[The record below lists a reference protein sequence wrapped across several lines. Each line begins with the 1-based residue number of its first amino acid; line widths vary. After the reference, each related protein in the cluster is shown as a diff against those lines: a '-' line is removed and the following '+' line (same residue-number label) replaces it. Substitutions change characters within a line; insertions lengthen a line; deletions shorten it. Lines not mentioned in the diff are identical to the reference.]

1 MSRAE
6 SKSRAE
12 KGRVNS
18 GHAPHPPPSQSP
30 DVVEIVPGCLT
41 ESSWVSML
49 EQEEGEEVVS
59 EILDELMSLV
69 MQKCYL
75 VYLQK
80 QLVPFTVFWARDSL
94 VQVLEWQFLV
104 QDEGEGPDNA
114 LSWTE
119 DSEPLPSVI
128 DSWAPGCVLV
138 MNAEPTQYIS
148 PLQRSTP
155 AVEAGR
161 RTGHRA
167 NQGTPKAS
175 LGTSSPKHS
184 REDRKPGE
192 PPGHRGFKLSCVPP
206 PVPKGRP
213 SRQRHLPPTAA
224 TEDNLLSPNHSL
236 TRSVNKKDV
245 EGEEGGRAEPR
256 ATTRNVKLMPEG
268 LLATRRLDLTRLPRH
283 RVLPQYEVVDFSPSK
298 SNPQKTAGS
307 MGQHSKNQLTS
318 QTKALKPLTHC
329 EGRPGAQRTGAL
341 TGEVN
346 LSIRR
351 SVPKV
356 GDSEAV
362 VPSCGSL
369 LLDSMELAPGVT
381 LTGPQGTRF
390 SPLEGC
396 PARPTHSAKLKPI
409 QSNPPGPR
417 FPLLRTASSFSS
429 LHCTEPNGA

>member
-1 MSRAE
+1 QLKEGSVAMSRAE

-80 QLVPFTVFWARDSL
+80 QQIHSL
-94 VQVLEWQFLV
+94 LQVLEWQFLV

-148 PLQRSTP
+148 PLQVALERP
-155 AVEAGR
+155 
-161 RTGHRA
+161 
-167 NQGTPKAS
+167 
-175 LGTSSPKHS
+175 
-184 REDRKPGE
+184 
-192 PPGHRGFKLSCVPP
+192 GFKLSCVPP